1 LEKNSTK
8 ENSELRERVT
18 KVEQKQMQNNNTPND
33 NVPNDNTSNFNL
45 ATDHHGKSSE
55 DEEADDFLNEVHKKR
70 IGDDIR

>member
-1 LEKNSTK
+1 
-8 ENSELRERVT
+8 
-18 KVEQKQMQNNNTPND
+18 MQNNNTPND